1 MNKQLSHGEKIRL
14 NGIRKFGSEE
24 AWRKA
29 QAENGKRGGLVRVP
43 KGFAVT
49 GQPKRNK

>member
-14 NGIRKFGSEE
+14 NGIAKFGSEE

-29 QAENGKRGGLVRVP
+29 QAENGRKGGKAQVP
-43 KGFAVT
+43 KGFAVK
-49 GQPKRNK
+49 PYIRKK